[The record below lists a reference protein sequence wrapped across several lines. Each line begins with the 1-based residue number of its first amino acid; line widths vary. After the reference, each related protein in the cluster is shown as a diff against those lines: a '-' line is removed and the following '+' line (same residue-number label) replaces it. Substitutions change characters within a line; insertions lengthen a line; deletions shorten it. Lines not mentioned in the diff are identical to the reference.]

1 MPLDRFVLIV
11 VSAVAA
17 AGATV
22 WIGAIVLNAFAL
34 SPAGWVLLMP
44 AALVAYVVWRV
55 ISERLSNKEDDHYA
69 RIER

>member
-11 VSAVAA
+11 VITVAA

-22 WIGAIVLNAFAL
+22 WIGAMLVNALAL
-34 SPAGWVLLMP
+34 SPAGWVLFMP

-55 ISERLSNKEDDHYA
+55 IAERLSNKEDDHYD
-69 RIER
+69 RIEK